1 MANASLN
8 EIYGDSTLSLKRQA
22 YDSILDRILSGDAA
36 PGTLFS
42 RRQLAESLGM
52 SSAPV
57 HEAMLMLEN
66 DGFLEALP
74 RVGTRVR
81 SVRREEV
88 RGHLILREALECQVA
103 RMVCGGRVNAQY
115 ERLLNLARA
124 VDREEDEA
132 ARARREVDFH
142 GSVAELADCLLL
154 TREYL
159 RVMRIGW
166 FYRISLLMGSPGL
179 GPVQKHEDLLKAL
192 ANGDRDRAEQA
203 VREHIWSGKPVT
215 P

>member
-1 MANASLN
+1 M
-8 EIYGDSTLSLKRQA
+8 SLKRQA
-22 YDSILDRILSGDAA
+22 YDSILDMILSGEVA
-36 PGTLFS
+36 PGTHFS

-103 RMVCGGRVNAQY
+103 RMVCGGRVKAQF
-115 ERLLNLARA
+115 ERLLNLARS
-124 VDREEDEA
+124 VDREEDEG

-142 GSVAELADCLLL
+142 GSVAELADCDLL

-179 GPVQKHEDLLKAL
+179 GPVRKHEDLLKAL
-192 ANGDRDRAEQA
+192 ASGDRDLAEQA

-215 P
+215 M